1 MYIQMYMKE
10 LIDKFYSGAC
20 TPEEAKLVMDWLLK
34 EEAEEEWEGIP
45 SAAHPYE
52 KEMLTV
58 IKAHTFGKVRK
69 LPWLKIA
76 VAASVLLFCSLSLMK
91 REVVIPAGKTTN
103 WASFRAPS
111 DKKINI
117 KLTDGSKI
125 LLEPAAL
132 LRYDS
137 VTYASDRTLYLEGK
151 ALFTVSA
158 SPENPFT
165 VHANGA
171 SIIALGTSF
180 MVSAEKVQLFSG
192 KVLVRKAGTEDL
204 YLRAGEEIAYNRKN
218 ETVPVAER
226 IKHKSI
232 NVSTDSIVFDNVPL
246 REVFD
251 LFRDRYHITI
261 QCDEQQ
267 LNAVYFSG
275 KVLASDPIELI
286 LRTITRINNLTLTNK
301 EGVYIIR

>member
-1 MYIQMYMKE
+1 MKE
-10 LIDKFYSGAC
+10 LIDKFYSGGC

-34 EEAEEEWEGIP
+34 EEEEEWEGIP
-45 SAAHPYE
+45 PAAHPYE

-58 IKAHTFGKVRK
+58 IKARTFGKVRQ
-69 LPWLKIA
+69 LPWGKIA
-76 VAASVLLFCSLSLMK
+76 VAASILLLCSLSLMK

-103 WASFRAPS
+103 LASFSAPAN
-111 DKKINI
+111 KKINI

-125 LLEPAAL
+125 LLEPGAL

-158 SPENPFT
+158 STENPFT

-180 MVSAEKVQLFSG
+180 MVSGEKVQLFSG
-192 KVLVRKAGTEDL
+192 KVLIRKAGTKDM
-204 YLRAGEEIAYNRKN
+204 YLRAGEEMVYHHKDEIVRL
-218 ETVPVAER
+218 PER

-232 NVSTDSIVFDNVPL
+232 NVSNDSIVFDNVPL

-251 LFRDRYHITI
+251 VFRDRYHIVI

-267 LNAVYFSG
+267 FNAVYFSG
-275 KVLASDPIELI
+275 KVLASDPIALI